1 MMDDALV
8 GVPIGLPAAV
18 DCACMDLPVLPR
30 RLCHAFVDKDVCQ
43 SNLTTENSVHSLKLG
58 VHASRILERAGGVA
72 CGRCLADYYCPGGLL
87 PARSVPCP
95 DNSKSDPGM
104 ISSSPETLGV

>member
-43 SNLTTENSVHSLKLG
+43 SNLPTENSVHSLKLG
-58 VHASRILERAGGVA
+58 VHASRILERAEESRVAGAWRITTVLVA
-72 CGRCLADYYCPGGLL
+72 CYLTVVY
-87 PARSVPCP
+87 PAPTIPSRIPV
-95 DNSKSDPGM
+95 
-104 ISSSPETLGV
+104 